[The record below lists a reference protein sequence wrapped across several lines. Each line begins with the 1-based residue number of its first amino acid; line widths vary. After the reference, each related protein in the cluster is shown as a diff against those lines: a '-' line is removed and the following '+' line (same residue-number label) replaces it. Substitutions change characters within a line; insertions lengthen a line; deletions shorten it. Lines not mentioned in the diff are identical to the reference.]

1 MYSLPAKKRKP
12 IVVHHGAV
20 WLGKGF
26 IYGILTAGA
35 FLMVLPFL
43 WMISTSLKGGGS
55 VFDYPP
61 RLIPSPIH
69 FENYA
74 KSWELLPIG
83 LAYVNSLK
91 ISLLVTVG
99 SLLTCSMAG
108 YAFAKMRFVGRNA
121 LFVALLA
128 TMMIPGQVTLIP
140 MFMWFSEFGWVDTH
154 WPLIVPPVLS
164 NAFGVFLLRQF
175 MATIPNELEEAG
187 RMDGLNPFRIYWSIV
202 LPNCKPALAALGIFT
217 FMGNWN
223 NFLTP
228 LIYLNTETKFTLPL
242 IIASFKGLYTTDWP
256 LLMAASCISLV
267 PMLVVYLFAQRYFI
281 EGITLSGLKG

>member
-1 MYSLPAKKRKP
+1 
-12 IVVHHGAV
+12 
-20 WLGKGF
+20 
-26 IYGILTAGA
+26 
-35 FLMVLPFL
+35 MVLPFL

-74 KSWELLPIG
+74 RAWESLPIG
-83 LAYVNSLK
+83 LAYLNSLK
-91 ISLLVTVG
+91 ISVLVTAG

-108 YAFAKMRFVGRNA
+108 YAFAKMRFIGRNV
-121 LFVALLA
+121 LFVMLLA

-154 WPLIVPPVLS
+154 WPLIIPPVLS

-187 RMDGLNPFRIYWSIV
+187 RMDGLNPLRIYWSII

-242 IIASFKGLYTTDWP
+242 IIASFQGLYTTDWP
-256 LLMAASCISLV
+256 LLMAASCISLIPV
-267 PMLVVYLFAQRYFI
+267 LVVYIFAQRYFI